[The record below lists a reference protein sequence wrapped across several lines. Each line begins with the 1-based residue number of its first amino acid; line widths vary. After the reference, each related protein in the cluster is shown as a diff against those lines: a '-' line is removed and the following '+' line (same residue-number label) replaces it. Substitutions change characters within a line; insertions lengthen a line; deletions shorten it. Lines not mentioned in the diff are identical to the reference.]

1 MHVQINCK
9 DHGEV
14 QATVN
19 QNGDAF
25 CPDCYREKVQESLV
39 VDESVAAPSPL
50 LTEQEKVVH
59 TMLFRQKI
67 MAGLGVSEA
76 MMNGPTT
83 YATSS
88 ISARMAEASKMITGQ
103 VTRDEYIKANLA
115 DEMRKHRG
123 KKRLRKKKAK
133 RALRMRWG
141 FLQMGR
147 ILSRRIN
154 YSEIGRKMFTVEPMP
169 DPVMPIYMRDID
181 ILDAV
186 TGGEE

>member
-25 CPDCYREKVQESLV
+25 CPDCYREKVQR
-39 VDESVAAPSPL
+39 PL

-67 MAGLGVSEA
+67 MAGLGVSEE
-76 MMNGPTT
+76 MLNGPTT

-103 VTRDEYIKANLA
+103 VTRDEYIKAHLA
-115 DEMRKHRG
+115 TEMRKHRG

-147 ILSRRIN
+147 LLSRRIN
-154 YSEIGRKMFTVEPMP
+154 YAEIARKAFVVDPLPMP
-169 DPVMPIYMRDID
+169 SGIEIYDSGID
-181 ILDAV
+181 IVDVV

>member
-1 MHVQINCK
+1 MDTK
-9 DHGEV
+9 AEV
-14 QATVN
+14 
-19 QNGDAF
+19 D
-25 CPDCYREKVQESLV
+25 
-39 VDESVAAPSPL
+39 
-50 LTEQEKVVH
+50 
-59 TMLFRQKI
+59 LFRQKI

-76 MMNGPTT
+76 MMSGPTT

-103 VTRDEYIKANLA
+103 VARDEYLKANLA

-133 RALRMRWG
+133 RALRTRWG

-147 ILSRRIN
+147 MLASRRVN
-154 YSEIGRKMFTVEPMP
+154 YAEIARKAFLVDPLP
-169 DPVMPIYMRDID
+169 DPVKPIYMRDID
-181 ILDAV
+181 IADVV